1 MRLLKRGF
9 RGAAPGK
16 RAPDDMAEFT
26 QAAAGLDRTIQGLRS
41 THCGRH
47 TGVVVEAS
55 DVRRDE

>member
-9 RGAAPGK
+9 RGAAPDE
-16 RAPDDMAEFT
+16 RAPDDLPEFT
-26 QAAAGLDRTIQGLRS
+26 QAATGLERHIQGLCS